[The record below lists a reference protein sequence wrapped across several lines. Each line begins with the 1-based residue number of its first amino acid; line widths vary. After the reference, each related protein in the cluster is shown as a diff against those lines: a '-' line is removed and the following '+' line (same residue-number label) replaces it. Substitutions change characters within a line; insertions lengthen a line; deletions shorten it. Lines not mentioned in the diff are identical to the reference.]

1 VSTKEASRR
10 SPLHDEWAVKVK
22 TRAGWRCEG
31 CGLDSDTIREHGG
44 QLEAAHIL
52 PHSEYPDRRY
62 DVANGKALCTFRNR
76 KHPNGLGNGYGC
88 HNAMSGHWGHS
99 YGTVPIQAEGGRW
112 KPIGVALLGIAGA
125 LTYAVL
131 FADWRWSW
139 MLEAS
144 WAAAGAMAFL
154 STKHRHA
161 WAVFDLG
168 SLLWL
173 ALVALDALAR
183 YYWHVGVGAHPFHTL
198 MLAIVSAYA
207 ACLIL
212 CHLALRRRWLGR
224 GGRYLLHALV
234 RLARKARRPLR
245 ASKLG

>member
-99 YGTVPIQAEGGRW
+99 YGTIPVPPAHDRW
-112 KPIGVALLGIAGA
+112 ELVGLALLAVSA
-125 LTYAVL
+125 LLFVAAFKAHSHQRAWFEVAVPVL
-131 FADWRWSW
+131 AVSAPLWWVKRR
-139 MLEAS
+139 LLVAS
-144 WAAAGAMAFL
+144 IIYG
-154 STKHRHA
+154 T
-161 WAVFDLG
+161 
-168 SLLWL
+168 LLWMALL
-173 ALVALDALAR
+173 AANILAR
-183 YYWHVGVGAHPFHTL
+183 YSSLRPWTFGSPTTFGGFLGLIVVLLALWGAC
-198 MLAIVSAYA
+198 V
-207 ACLIL
+207 IL
-212 CHLALRRRWLGR
+212 VHATLRRRWLSRAGR
-224 GGRYLLHALV
+224 GVLHGLL
-234 RLARKARRPLR
+234 RLARR
-245 ASKLG
+245 AKP